1 MIMEVKQKWVKE
13 RGVVYPIPGDTTLHI
28 SPGPGVFQIYEEKS
42 MAGSRLGLLK
52 MADKFTFKFK
62 VYDLGVE
69 DTMRRIEK
77 TWNSDVFVEGNKNL
91 GIIFNGLK
99 GTGKTIASKILSNRI
114 QMPVIVVN
122 AAYEGLLSFI
132 QSLCFECVVLID
144 EAEKTFRESGDVLLK
159 MIDGVYN
166 ETRKLYIL
174 TTNRLSIDENLLGR
188 PGRIRYIKQ
197 FGNLT
202 AKAVA
207 DYIKDNLHDQ
217 SKRNMILDVVDVLE
231 ISTIDI
237 LKSIVDEV
245 NIHGEINEN
254 SLLNIPKASY
264 KIDIIKFEDVNKS
277 QFDDLMTF
285 IKGQLSAKETVG
297 QWLGKL
303 WKISNGERMTNR
315 DLIDEKFNADCYSMQ
330 IASRYPMLMKD
341 QETRIGLL
349 LDQPDKNGF
358 FTVKNAWND
367 KEELCCIVSY
377 HDAPSLYRGGL
388 QMLYA

>member
-1 MIMEVKQKWVKE
+1 METKQKWVKE
-13 RGVVYPIPGDTTLHI
+13 NGVFYPIPGDTTLHI
-28 SPGPGVFQIYEEKS
+28 TPGNGVFQIYEEKS
-42 MAGSRLGLLK
+42 MGGSRLGLRK
-52 MADKFTFKFK
+52 MADAFTFNFK
-62 VYDLGVE
+62 IYDLGVE
-69 DTMRRIEK
+69 DTMQKVET
-77 TWNSDVFVEGNKNL
+77 TWKSDVFVRGNKNL

-99 GTGKTIASKILSNRI
+99 GTGKTIASKILSNRMN
-114 QMPVIVVN
+114 MPIVVVN

-144 EAEKTFRESGDVLLK
+144 EAEKTFHERGDVLLK

-166 ETRKLYIL
+166 ESRKLYIL

-207 DYIKDNLHDQ
+207 DYIKDNLLDLC
-217 SKRNMILDVVDVLE
+217 KTDMILDIVDVLE

-254 SLLNIPKASY
+254 SLLNIPKANY
-264 KIDIIKFEDVNKS
+264 KIDVIRFDDVPKS
-277 QFDDLMTF
+277 QFDELKSF
-285 IKGQLSAKETVG
+285 IKGNLAPGESIG
-297 QWLGKL
+297 QWLNKASTD
-303 WKISNGERMTNR
+303 SNGERKNNR
-315 DLIDEKFNADCYSMQ
+315 ELIDEKFNADSYSMQ
-330 IASRYPMLMKD
+330 IASRYPMLMKEQD
-341 QETRIGLL
+341 TRIGLIL
-349 LDQPDKNGF
+349 EQPDIDGF
-358 FTVKNAWND
+358 FTVKNSWSD
-367 KEELCCIVSY
+367 LEELCCILSY

-388 QMLYA
+388 HMLYA

>member
-1 MIMEVKQKWVKE
+1 METKQKWVKE
-13 RGVVYPIPGDTTLHI
+13 NGVFYPIPGDTTLHI
-28 SPGPGVFQIYEEKS
+28 TPGNGVFQIYEEKS
-42 MAGSRLGLLK
+42 MGGSRLGLRK
-52 MADKFTFKFK
+52 MADAFTFNFK
-62 VYDLGVE
+62 IYDLGVE
-69 DTMRRIEK
+69 DTMQKVET
-77 TWNSDVFVEGNKNL
+77 TWNSDVFVRGNKNL

-99 GTGKTIASKILSNRI
+99 GTGKTIASKILSNRMN
-114 QMPVIVVN
+114 MPIVVVN

-144 EAEKTFRESGDVLLK
+144 EAEKTFHERGDVLLK

-166 ETRKLYIL
+166 ESRKLYIL

-207 DYIKDNLHDQ
+207 DYIKDNLLDLC
-217 SKRNMILDVVDVLE
+217 KTDMILDIVDVLE

-254 SLLNIPKASY
+254 SLLNIPKANY
-264 KIDIIKFEDVNKS
+264 KIDVIRFDDVPKS
-277 QFDDLMTF
+277 QFDELKSF
-285 IKGQLSAKETVG
+285 IKGNLAPGESIG
-297 QWLGKL
+297 QWLNKASTD
-303 WKISNGERMTNR
+303 SNGERKNNR
-315 DLIDEKFNADCYSMQ
+315 ELIDEKFNADSYSMQ
-330 IASRYPMLMKD
+330 IASRYPMLMKEQD
-341 QETRIGLL
+341 TRIGLIIE
-349 LDQPDKNGF
+349 QPDLDGF
-358 FTVKNAWND
+358 FTVKNSWND
-367 KEELCCIVSY
+367 LEELCCIVSY

-388 QMLYA
+388 HMLYA